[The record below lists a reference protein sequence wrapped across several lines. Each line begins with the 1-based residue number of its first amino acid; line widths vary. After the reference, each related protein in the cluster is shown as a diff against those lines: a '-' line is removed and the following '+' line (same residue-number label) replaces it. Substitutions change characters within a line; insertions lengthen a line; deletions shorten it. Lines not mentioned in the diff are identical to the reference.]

1 MQRRLATAG
10 IDQSKT
16 LAEVA
21 LEAGIGEEKIRERQ
35 SQPVL
40 TQNRYPDCLIA
51 KHYQMVMPKVD
62 LPAELRKAERVT
74 ALSHP
79 RWGQMFLAT

>member
-1 MQRRLATAG
+1 MMQRRLATAG

-21 LEAGIGEEKIRERQ
+21 LEAGIEKLEQRQ

-51 KHYQMVMPKVD
+51 KHYQNGD
-62 LPAELRKAERVT
+62 A
-74 ALSHP
+74 
-79 RWGQMFLAT
+79 

>member
-21 LEAGIGEEKIRERQ
+21 LKLGLEKRKLEQRQ

-40 TQNRYPDCLIA
+40 T
-51 KHYQMVMPKVD
+51 K
-62 LPAELRKAERVT
+62 
-74 ALSHP
+74 LSP
-79 RWGQMFLAT
+79 V

>member
-21 LEAGIGEEKIRERQ
+21 QLGLEKRKLEQRQ

-51 KHYQMVMPKVD
+51 KHYQNGD
-62 LPAELRKAERVT
+62 A
-74 ALSHP
+74 
-79 RWGQMFLAT
+79 